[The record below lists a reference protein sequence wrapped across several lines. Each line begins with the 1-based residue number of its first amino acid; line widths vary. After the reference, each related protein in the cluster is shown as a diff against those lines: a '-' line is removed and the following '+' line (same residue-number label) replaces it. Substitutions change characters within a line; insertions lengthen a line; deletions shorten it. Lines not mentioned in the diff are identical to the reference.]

1 MRSVGAKHAVTI
13 GIVALQKLP
22 FNSLW
27 QAVVQL
33 QQRQEADNH
42 LHELS
47 DKTCR
52 CCNACQPVH
61 RGLMDVNI
69 QESNIGKAHSAATHN
84 TPGQCPAAACCRL
97 L

>member
-1 MRSVGAKHAVTI
+1 MQFTI
-13 GIVALQKLP
+13 DIVALQELP

-42 LHELS
+42 LQNYQ
-47 DKTCR
+47 TVCR
-52 CCNACQPVH
+52 CCKACQLRH
-61 RGLMDVNI
+61 RGLMEINI
-69 QESNIGKAHSAATHN
+69 QESNRQSAQCCIKT
-84 TPGQCPAAACCRL
+84 TPGRRPAAACCRL